1 MLNTLN
7 SDVIARRKIM
17 LTVTHE
23 LRTPLTAI
31 NGYGELLAQTE
42 NENKRIEYPKTK

>member
-1 MLNTLN
+1 
-7 SDVIARRKIM
+7 M

-42 NENKRIEYPKTK
+42 NENKRNDTGHDQRDVWQLQYTL